1 MPGTHAK
8 LSPSSASSW
17 MNCPG
22 FPDANEGLPDED
34 SDFAFE
40 GTVAHWVLE
49 MCLLFGHD
57 SFDFVGMTTRNPDT
71 GTVFEWTEEDAELSQ
86 PGVDWIN
93 EQPGVVYAEARVD
106 LSHWLGD
113 NQFGTC
119 DVTIVSRE
127 RVVIV
132 DRKWGRGIP
141 VSPVKNKQ
149 LQLYALGAIRKFAPE
164 ITDPAFPIH
173 IVIEQPRNSAGGGE
187 WVTTLGD
194 LFAFG
199 EEARAA
205 AEATRQPNPPRI
217 ASAEACLWCRRRQQE
232 PSEPGAVSGC
242 KTYDEFNLAMI
253 QAEFDDLDGDDLVLP
268 DADTLSI
275 ARRAFIHRH
284 KSMIEKWLDGI
295 SASVMDRAL
304 VTGEAGGL
312 KAVAGKPGRRVWV
325 DPKAAEKAVV
335 GLLGDRSFTKKLIT
349 PTQVGKQV
357 SKEDYEKVV
366 DQHVTRADPKP
377 ILVPLEDER
386 PALLVADEFD
396 SFE

>member
-8 LSPSSASSW
+8 LSPSSANGW
-17 MNCPG
+17 FGCPDY
-22 FPDANEGLPDED
+22 PNANEGLPDDDNEF
-34 SDFAFE
+34 SFE
-40 GTVAHWVLE
+40 GTCAHEVLE
-49 MCLLFGHD
+49 MCLRHD
-57 SFDFVGMTTRNPDT
+57 FDPFDFVGMTTKHPKH
-71 GTVFEWTEEDAELSQ
+71 GWIVEWIEDDAEMLQ
-86 PGVDWIN
+86 AIVDRVREMPGIVH
-93 EQPGVVYAEARVD
+93 PEARVD
-106 LSHWLGD
+106 LSHWLGAD
-113 NQFGTC
+113 QFGTT
-119 DVTIVSRE
+119 DITVIADNRVT
-127 RVVIV
+127 VI
-132 DRKWGRGIP
+132 DLKYGRGIP

-164 ITDPAFPIH
+164 ITDPAFPVH
-173 IVIEQPRNSAGGGE
+173 IVIEQPRNNAGGGE

-194 LFAFG
+194 LLAFG

-205 AEATRQPNPPRI
+205 AEATRQPEPPRV

-242 KTYDEFNLAMI
+242 KTFDEFNLAMI
-253 QAEFDDLDGDDLVLP
+253 QAEFDDLDGDDIDLP
-268 DADTLSI
+268 EQDTLSI
-275 ARRAFIHRH
+275 DRRAFIHRH

-295 SASVMDRAL
+295 SASVMARAL

-335 GLLGDRSFTKKLIT
+335 GLLGDRSFTKKLMT